1 MFKKQGEGRGE
12 EGNPVETEATEYT
25 FPQQQMQ
32 QTLV

>member
-1 MFKKQGEGRGE
+1 MRGEEEEE
-12 EGNPVETEATEYT
+12 EGNPIETEATEFI